1 MRTHSAGRGSQVGD
15 GDLGGGGSGS
25 LAGVTRARGAGAR
38 PTWRTAP
45 PAERPTGFDGA
56 WSRIVKID
64 GFCDDVSVEREREQE
79 RELRRWAVGLAG
91 AGEADRRAMGKAILM
106 LLERIDS
113 LRAELERRPA
123 EAAVPASEPELVAE
137 AEPEPE
143 ADQDEDTMVVGL
155 RERLRAVTHRNHG

>member
-38 PTWRTAP
+38 PTAY
-45 PAERPTGFDGA
+45 DGA

-155 RERLRAVTHRNHG
+155 RERLRAVTHRSHD